1 MKEQDRNLEYFDDL
15 DKLESLKQEYNN
27 IPVPEAAKA
36 RIMSGIQKGKTMN
49 KKHNPF
55 FRILR
60 TTGTTAAAAVV
71 ALAIVTNVSP
81 TIANAMTNLP
91 VIGAIAKVVTL
102 RTYEDKTN
110 HFEAK
115 VDIPEIDSAPEAVN
129 RSIEDYANEL
139 IAQYEK
145 DLRASQGEGNYSLT
159 STYKVVTDTDRYLCL
174 RIDTTLV
181 MASGTEYTKVFTIDK
196 TTGDII
202 SLSDLFK
209 NKPEMLTAIS
219 DNIKEQM
226 KQQMAADSSVTYF
239 IDSDM
244 PEWDFK
250 ELKGDESFYF
260 NEKGELVDGDQI
272 MAICGTYMKQ
282 KGTLKKNTIVVTVM
296 TNLGFSLMGE
306 REGIHVEKTKVG
318 DRYVLE
324 NMREHGYNIGGE
336 QSGHVIFLDDNTTGD
351 GLLSALHLLEVMV
364 KTKKTLSELASVM
377 EVLPQA
383 LVNAKVPNHKKDNFM
398 DYQEIADAVA
408 KLEQKFNG
416 EGRVLIRPSGTE
428 PLVRV
433 MIEGKDQKVID
444 EEAKKLEELITKIM
458 L

>member
-15 DKLESLKQEYNN
+15 DKLESLGALKEEYKE
-27 IPVPEAAKA
+27 ISVPDAAKA
-36 RIMSGIQKGKTMN
+36 RIMMGIREGKRKN
-49 KKHNPF
+49 SPF
-55 FRILR
+55 LHILR

-115 VDIPEIDSAPEAVN
+115 VDIPEVDSAPEAVN

-196 TTGDII
+196 TTGNLV

-209 NKPEMLTAIS
+209 DRPEMLTAIS

-250 ELKGDESFYF
+250 ELTGDESFYF
-260 NEKGELVDGDQI
+260 NEKGELVITFDETEVAPAYMGAVEF
-272 MAICGTYMKQ
+272 AIPQ
-282 KGTLKKNTIVVTVM
+282 SVT
-296 TNLGFSLMGE
+296 GAFE
-306 REGIHVEKTKVG
+306 
-318 DRYVLE
+318 
-324 NMREHGYNIGGE
+324 
-336 QSGHVIFLDDNTTGD
+336 
-351 GLLSALHLLEVMV
+351 
-364 KTKKTLSELASVM
+364 
-377 EVLPQA
+377 
-383 LVNAKVPNHKKDNFM
+383 
-398 DYQEIADAVA
+398 
-408 KLEQKFNG
+408 
-416 EGRVLIRPSGTE
+416 
-428 PLVRV
+428 
-433 MIEGKDQKVID
+433 
-444 EEAKKLEELITKIM
+444 
-458 L
+458 

>member
-91 VIGAIAKVVTL
+91 VIGAITKVVTL

-145 DLRASQGEGNYSLT
+145 ELRESQGEGSYSLT
-159 STYKVVTDTDRYLCL
+159 STYKVVTDTDKYLCL

-181 MASGTEYTKVFTIDK
+181 MASGTEYTKVFAIDK
-196 TTGDII
+196 TTGNIVP
-202 SLSDLFK
+202 LSALFK
-209 NKPEMLTAIS
+209 DRPEMLTAIS

-226 KQQMAADSSVTYF
+226 KAQMAADSSVTYF
-239 IDSDM
+239 IESDM

-250 ELKGDESFYF
+250 ELNGDESFYF
-260 NEKGELVDGDQI
+260 NEKGELVITFDETEV
-272 MAICGTYMKQ
+272 APAYM
-282 KGTLKKNTIVVTVM
+282 GAVEFTIPQSVT
-296 TNLGFSLMGE
+296 G
-306 REGIHVEKTKVG
+306 
-318 DRYVLE
+318 
-324 NMREHGYNIGGE
+324 
-336 QSGHVIFLDDNTTGD
+336 
-351 GLLSALHLLEVMV
+351 
-364 KTKKTLSELASVM
+364 
-377 EVLPQA
+377 
-383 LVNAKVPNHKKDNFM
+383 NF
-398 DYQEIADAVA
+398 
-408 KLEQKFNG
+408 K
-416 EGRVLIRPSGTE
+416 
-428 PLVRV
+428 
-433 MIEGKDQKVID
+433 
-444 EEAKKLEELITKIM
+444 
-458 L
+458 

>member
-1 MKEQDRNLEYFDDL
+1 
-15 DKLESLKQEYNN
+15 
-27 IPVPEAAKA
+27 
-36 RIMSGIQKGKTMN
+36 
-49 KKHNPF
+49 
-55 FRILR
+55 
-60 TTGTTAAAAVV
+60 
-71 ALAIVTNVSP
+71 
-81 TIANAMTNLP
+81 MTNLP

-174 RIDTTLV
+174 RIAISEIPQKKKAAIGVRGMKLDGEDRIEEVYYPDSEKDKVIYYTTLV

-219 DNIKEQM
+219 DNIKEQV

-260 NEKGELVDGDQI
+260 NEKGELVITFDETEV
-272 MAICGTYMKQ
+272 APAYM
-282 KGTLKKNTIVVTVM
+282 GAVEFTIP
-296 TNLGFSLMGE
+296 
-306 REGIHVEKTKVG
+306 
-318 DRYVLE
+318 
-324 NMREHGYNIGGE
+324 
-336 QSGHVIFLDDNTTGD
+336 QSVTGD
-351 GLLSALHLLEVMV
+351 L
-364 KTKKTLSELASVM
+364 K
-377 EVLPQA
+377 
-383 LVNAKVPNHKKDNFM
+383 
-398 DYQEIADAVA
+398 
-408 KLEQKFNG
+408 
-416 EGRVLIRPSGTE
+416 
-428 PLVRV
+428 
-433 MIEGKDQKVID
+433 
-444 EEAKKLEELITKIM
+444 
-458 L
+458 

>member
-71 ALAIVTNVSP
+71 AL
-81 TIANAMTNLP
+81 
-91 VIGAIAKVVTL
+91 AIAKVVTL

-260 NEKGELVDGDQI
+260 NEKGELVITFDETEV
-272 MAICGTYMKQ
+272 APAYM
-282 KGTLKKNTIVVTVM
+282 GAVEFTIP
-296 TNLGFSLMGE
+296 
-306 REGIHVEKTKVG
+306 
-318 DRYVLE
+318 
-324 NMREHGYNIGGE
+324 
-336 QSGHVIFLDDNTTGD
+336 QSVTGD
-351 GLLSALHLLEVMV
+351 L
-364 KTKKTLSELASVM
+364 K
-377 EVLPQA
+377 
-383 LVNAKVPNHKKDNFM
+383 
-398 DYQEIADAVA
+398 
-408 KLEQKFNG
+408 
-416 EGRVLIRPSGTE
+416 
-428 PLVRV
+428 
-433 MIEGKDQKVID
+433 
-444 EEAKKLEELITKIM
+444 
-458 L
+458 

>member
-1 MKEQDRNLEYFDDL
+1 
-15 DKLESLKQEYNN
+15 
-27 IPVPEAAKA
+27 
-36 RIMSGIQKGKTMN
+36 MSGIQKGKTMN

-260 NEKGELVDGDQI
+260 NEKGELVITFDETEV
-272 MAICGTYMKQ
+272 APAYM
-282 KGTLKKNTIVVTVM
+282 GAVEFTIP
-296 TNLGFSLMGE
+296 
-306 REGIHVEKTKVG
+306 
-318 DRYVLE
+318 
-324 NMREHGYNIGGE
+324 
-336 QSGHVIFLDDNTTGD
+336 QSVTGD
-351 GLLSALHLLEVMV
+351 L
-364 KTKKTLSELASVM
+364 K
-377 EVLPQA
+377 
-383 LVNAKVPNHKKDNFM
+383 
-398 DYQEIADAVA
+398 
-408 KLEQKFNG
+408 
-416 EGRVLIRPSGTE
+416 
-428 PLVRV
+428 
-433 MIEGKDQKVID
+433 
-444 EEAKKLEELITKIM
+444 
-458 L
+458 

>member
-1 MKEQDRNLEYFDDL
+1 MKEQDRNLEHFDDL
-15 DKLESLKQEYNN
+15 DKLNSLKQEYNN

-36 RIMSGIQKGKTMN
+36 RIMAGINEGKHISEKTETAEHRTN
-49 KKHNPF
+49 SKKHNPF

-91 VIGAIAKVVTL
+91 VIGAIAKVVNL

-115 VDIPEIDSAPEAVN
+115 VVIPEVDSAPEAVN

-145 DLRASQGEGNYSLT
+145 DLKASQGEGNYSLT

-174 RIDTTLV
+174 RIDTTVV

-196 TTGDII
+196 TTGNIV

-209 NKPEMLTAIS
+209 DKPEMLTAIS

-226 KQQMAADSSVTYF
+226 KEQMAADSSVTYF

-260 NEKGELVDGDQI
+260 NEKGELVITFDETEVAPAYMGAVEFTIPQSVT
-272 MAICGTYMKQ
+272 GT
-282 KGTLKKNTIVVTVM
+282 
-296 TNLGFSLMGE
+296 FE
-306 REGIHVEKTKVG
+306 
-318 DRYVLE
+318 
-324 NMREHGYNIGGE
+324 
-336 QSGHVIFLDDNTTGD
+336 
-351 GLLSALHLLEVMV
+351 
-364 KTKKTLSELASVM
+364 
-377 EVLPQA
+377 
-383 LVNAKVPNHKKDNFM
+383 
-398 DYQEIADAVA
+398 
-408 KLEQKFNG
+408 
-416 EGRVLIRPSGTE
+416 
-428 PLVRV
+428 
-433 MIEGKDQKVID
+433 
-444 EEAKKLEELITKIM
+444 
-458 L
+458 

>member
-1 MKEQDRNLEYFDDL
+1 M
-15 DKLESLKQEYNN
+15 
-27 IPVPEAAKA
+27 
-36 RIMSGIQKGKTMN
+36 
-49 KKHNPF
+49 
-55 FRILR
+55 
-60 TTGTTAAAAVV
+60 
-71 ALAIVTNVSP
+71 
-81 TIANAMTNLP
+81 
-91 VIGAIAKVVTL
+91 IGAIAKVVTL

-260 NEKGELVDGDQI
+260 NEKGELVITFDETEV
-272 MAICGTYMKQ
+272 APAYM
-282 KGTLKKNTIVVTVM
+282 GAVEFTIP
-296 TNLGFSLMGE
+296 
-306 REGIHVEKTKVG
+306 
-318 DRYVLE
+318 
-324 NMREHGYNIGGE
+324 
-336 QSGHVIFLDDNTTGD
+336 QSVTGD
-351 GLLSALHLLEVMV
+351 L
-364 KTKKTLSELASVM
+364 K
-377 EVLPQA
+377 
-383 LVNAKVPNHKKDNFM
+383 
-398 DYQEIADAVA
+398 
-408 KLEQKFNG
+408 
-416 EGRVLIRPSGTE
+416 
-428 PLVRV
+428 
-433 MIEGKDQKVID
+433 
-444 EEAKKLEELITKIM
+444 
-458 L
+458 

>member
-159 STYKVVTDTDRYLCL
+159 STYKVVTDTD
-174 RIDTTLV
+174 
-181 MASGTEYTKVFTIDK
+181 
-196 TTGDII
+196 
-202 SLSDLFK
+202 
-209 NKPEMLTAIS
+209 
-219 DNIKEQM
+219 
-226 KQQMAADSSVTYF
+226 
-239 IDSDM
+239 
-244 PEWDFK
+244 
-250 ELKGDESFYF
+250 
-260 NEKGELVDGDQI
+260 
-272 MAICGTYMKQ
+272 
-282 KGTLKKNTIVVTVM
+282 
-296 TNLGFSLMGE
+296 
-306 REGIHVEKTKVG
+306 
-318 DRYVLE
+318 
-324 NMREHGYNIGGE
+324 
-336 QSGHVIFLDDNTTGD
+336 
-351 GLLSALHLLEVMV
+351 
-364 KTKKTLSELASVM
+364 
-377 EVLPQA
+377 
-383 LVNAKVPNHKKDNFM
+383 
-398 DYQEIADAVA
+398 
-408 KLEQKFNG
+408 
-416 EGRVLIRPSGTE
+416 
-428 PLVRV
+428 
-433 MIEGKDQKVID
+433 
-444 EEAKKLEELITKIM
+444 
-458 L
+458 